1 MFDLLNQWSKPM
13 VFLAVL
19 LTGVIRPAH
28 GLFCLFSYFVG
39 IYFAKLVRQVKGL
52 LNHTRPVGG
61 RKVSPGMVRSG
72 SRCGGTGG
80 AVFEQTCALAYLCCS
95 LDLVSH
101 ERSAGVVV
109 VQGSR
114 TAPRLSLTL

>member
-39 IYFAKLVRQVKGL
+39 IYFAKLVRQVKGQKK
-52 LNHTRPVGG
+52 NEIIANKDAQPGTRITPAILKNIAKIVIINEKNETTKPKKEEYKRG
-61 RKVSPGMVRSG
+61 
-72 SRCGGTGG
+72 
-80 AVFEQTCALAYLCCS
+80 L
-95 LDLVSH
+95 
-101 ERSAGVVV
+101 
-109 VQGSR
+109 
-114 TAPRLSLTL
+114 